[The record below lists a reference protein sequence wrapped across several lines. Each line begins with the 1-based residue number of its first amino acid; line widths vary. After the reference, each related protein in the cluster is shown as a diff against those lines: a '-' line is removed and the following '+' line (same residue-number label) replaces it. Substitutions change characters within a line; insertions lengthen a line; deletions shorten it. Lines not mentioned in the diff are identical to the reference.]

1 MNHNL
6 RGVLVALAI
15 VGLFAWFFSAID
27 STKSGY
33 LPSEVSCVDV
43 SRSTGGGIDSR
54 GRTGVV
60 ITLTNNSNKTLVSGS
75 YSISSVDV
83 SGRVLS
89 SDCAYPKNIRPGGS
103 QTATVWMK
111 LPANAKLQGKWQRA
125 KFR

>member
-33 LPSEVSCVDV
+33 LPSEVSYVDV

-89 SDCAYPKNIRPGGS
+89 SGVLTKNIRPGGS
-103 QTATVWMK
+103 QTATGLDEV
-111 LPANAKLQGKWQRA
+111 AGKRKTSKPIIKA

>member
-27 STKSGY
+27 SGGSGN
-33 LPSEVSCVDV
+33 LPPEINYIDV
-43 SRSTGGGIDSR
+43 SRSTGYGIDSR
-54 GRTGVV
+54 GRVGVR
-60 ITLTNNSNKTLVSGS
+60 ITLTNNSNKTLVKGS
-75 YSISSVDV
+75 YSISSFDV

-89 SDCAYPKNIRPGGS
+89 SDCAYPENVRPGGS
-103 QTATVWMK
+103 RTATVWMK
-111 LPANAKLQGKWQRA
+111 LPVGAKIKGEWRSA